1 VNTPNVTTA
10 DAVRNSA
17 ADLVEDLREI
27 RFVIKELKILVRDGP
42 GVFDKDKLAD
52 LVGGNVDLLDQL
64 WRRVDRI
71 FTYSISLT
79 F

>member
-1 VNTPNVTTA
+1 VNTHNIATA
-10 DAVRNSA
+10 DAVRNGA

-42 GVFDKDKLAD
+42 GVFDKGELAD

-64 WRRVDRI
+64 WRRVERT
-71 FTYSISLT
+71 FTYSVSLT